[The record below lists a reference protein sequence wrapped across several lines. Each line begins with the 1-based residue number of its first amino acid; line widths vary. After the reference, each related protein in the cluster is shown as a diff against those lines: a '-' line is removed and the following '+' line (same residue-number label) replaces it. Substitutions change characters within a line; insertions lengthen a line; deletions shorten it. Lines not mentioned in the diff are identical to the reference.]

1 VNIISFISI
10 ANLLIYS
17 HFIN

>member
-1 VNIISFISI
+1 VIIISFISI
-10 ANLLIYS
+10 ENLLIYS